1 METPMGIMDKLRHEL
16 VDIIEWVD
24 DSRHTLVWR
33 FPRYQNQIKNGAQLI
48 VRPGQQAIFV
58 HQGEIA
64 DAFDPGQH
72 RLTTRNLPVLS
83 TLAGWKY
90 GFDSPFK
97 AEVYFVSTRQITD
110 MKWGTP
116 NPVIV
121 RDADFGAV
129 RLRAFGTYTLK
140 ATDAKTLLKE
150 LVGADSHFESEELT
164 ELLRAI
170 VSSTFAD
177 LVASAEIPLM
187 DLATNYST
195 LSEQLRQMVIER
207 VDDEYGLDIP
217 QMYIVNISLPAEV
230 EKALD
235 TRSSMDI
242 VGDMGRFQAFQLG
255 NAMPALAANPGAG
268 GMAGAGMGVGLGM
281 AVASGVP
288 SMVGR
293 GQGPMSPAQAPMP
306 PQAPPPPSW
315 HIAENGAQVGPFSA
329 PQMVELVSAGRVRP
343 ETLVWV
349 AGMADWMP
357 ASQLPQLAGL
367 FGPVPP
373 PVPGR

>member
-1 METPMGIMDKLRHEL
+1 MGLMDKLRNEL
-16 VDIIEWVD
+16 IDIIEWVD

-33 FPRYQNQIKNGAQLI
+33 FPRYQNEIKSGAQLI

-58 HQGEIA
+58 SQGQVA
-64 DAFDPGQH
+64 DVFGPGHH
-72 RLTTRNLPVLS
+72 RLETRNLPILS
-83 TLAGWKY
+83 TIMGWKH

-97 AEVYFVSTRQITD
+97 AEVYFVSTRQMTD

-121 RDADFGAV
+121 RDEDFGVV
-129 RLRAFGTYTLK
+129 RLRAFGTYALR
-140 ATDAKTLLKE
+140 ATNPKTLLEE
-150 LVGADSHFESEELT
+150 LVGTDSNFEAEEIT
-164 ELLRAI
+164 ELLRAM

-177 LVASAEIPLM
+177 LVASAEIPLV
-187 DLATNYST
+187 DLATSYGE
-195 LSEQLRQMVIER
+195 LSEQLRQMVVER

-217 QMYIVNISLPAEV
+217 AMVIVNISLPAEV

-235 TRSSMDI
+235 TRTSMDM
-242 VGDMGRFQAFQLG
+242 VGDMARFQAFQLG
-255 NAMPALAANPGAG
+255 NAMPALAANEGAG

-288 SMVGR
+288 AMVGR
-293 GQGPMSPAQAPMP
+293 GQGPMSPSPSPAP

-315 HIAENGAQVGPFSA
+315 HVAENGAAAGPFAA
-329 PQMVELVSAGRVRP
+329 PQLAEMISQGRIQP
-343 ETLVWV
+343 FTLVWM

-357 ASQLPQLAGL
+357 ASQVPQLAGM
-367 FGPVPP
+367 FGQTPP
-373 PVPGR
+373 PIPR

>member
-1 METPMGIMDKLRHEL
+1 MGIIDKLRQEL
-16 VDIIEWVD
+16 VDVIEWVD

-33 FPRYQNQIKNGAQLI
+33 FPRYHNQIKNGAQLI

-58 HQGEIA
+58 HQGEIG
-64 DAFDPGQH
+64 DVFGPGQY

-97 AEVYFVSTRQITD
+97 AEVYFVSTRQMTD
-110 MKWGTP
+110 LKWGTP

-121 RDADFGAV
+121 RDADYGAV
-129 RLRAFGTYTLK
+129 RLRAFGTYTLR
-140 ATDAKTLLKE
+140 ATDPKTLLTE
-150 LVGADSHFESEELT
+150 LVGTDSRFEAEEIT

-170 VSSTFAD
+170 VSSAFAD
-177 LVASAEIPLM
+177 LVGSADIPLV
-187 DLATNYST
+187 DLATNYGE
-195 LSEQLRQMVIER
+195 LSESLRQMVLQR

-217 QMYIVNISLPAEV
+217 QMFIVNISLPAEV

-235 TRSSMDI
+235 TRSSMEM
-242 VGDMGRFQAFQLG
+242 VGDMARFQAFQLG
-255 NAMPALAANPGAG
+255 NALPTLAANEGAG

-293 GQGPMSPAQAPMP
+293 GSGPLGPAAAPM
-306 PQAPPPPSW
+306 PPPPSW
-315 HIAENGAQVGPFSA
+315 HIAENGQTVGPFAA
-329 PQMVELVSAGRVRP
+329 PQLVEMVSTGRVLP
-343 ETLVWV
+343 QTLVWV
-349 AGMADWMP
+349 AGMADWAA
-357 ASQLPQLAGL
+357 ASQVPQLAGL
-367 FGPVPP
+367 FGPTPP
-373 PVPGR
+373 PIPNR

>member
-1 METPMGIMDKLRHEL
+1 MGIMDRLRHEL
-16 VDIIEWVD
+16 VDVIEWID

-33 FPRYQNQIKNGAQLI
+33 FPRHHNQIKNGAQLI

-58 HQGEIA
+58 HQGQIA
-64 DAFDPGQH
+64 DVFDPGQH
-72 RLTTRNLPVLS
+72 QLATKNLPVLS

-97 AEVYFVSTRQITD
+97 AEVYFVSTRQMTD

-129 RLRAFGTYTLK
+129 RLRAFGTYTLR
-140 ATDAKTLLKE
+140 ATDAKTLLRE
-150 LVGADSHFESEELT
+150 LVGTDSRFEVEEIT

-170 VSSTFAD
+170 VSSAFAD
-177 LVASAEIPLM
+177 LIGSAEIPLI
-187 DLATNYST
+187 DLATNYLE
-195 LSEQLRQMVIER
+195 LSEQLRKMVVER
-207 VDDEYGLDIP
+207 VDDEFGLDIP
-217 QMYIVNISLPAEV
+217 QMFIVNISLPAEV

-242 VGDMGRFQAFQLG
+242 VGDMARFQAFQLG
-255 NAMPALAANPGAG
+255 NALPTLAANEGAG

-281 AVASGVP
+281 VVASGVP

-293 GQGPMSPAQAPMP
+293 GAGPLSPAPTPAP

-315 HIAENGAQVGPFSA
+315 HIAENGATVGPFAA
-329 PQMVELVSAGRVRP
+329 PQLVEMVSAGRIRP

-349 AGMADWMP
+349 AGMADWQP
-357 ASQLPQLAGL
+357 AVQVPQLAGL

-373 PVPGR
+373 PIPTR

>member
-1 METPMGIMDKLRHEL
+1 MGFMDALRNEL
-16 VDIIEWVD
+16 VDIVEWVD

-33 FPRYQNQIKNGAQLI
+33 FPRHQNQIKNGAQLI
-48 VRPGQQAIFV
+48 VRPGQQAVFV

-64 DAFDPGQH
+64 DVFEPGQH
-72 RLTTRNLPVLS
+72 RLTTKNLPVLS
-83 TLAGWKY
+83 TLMGWKH

-121 RDADFGAV
+121 RDADFGPV

-140 ATDAKTLLKE
+140 ATDPRQLLSE
-150 LVGADSHFESEELT
+150 LVGTDSHFEADEVT
-164 ELLRAI
+164 ELLRSI
-170 VSSTFAD
+170 VSAAFAD
-177 LVASAEIPLM
+177 LIASCEIPLV
-187 DLATNYST
+187 DLATQYT
-195 LSEQLRQMVIER
+195 ELSEQLRRMVCER
-207 VDDEYGLDIP
+207 IDDEYGLELP
-217 QMYIVNISLPAEV
+217 QMFIVNISLPAEV

-235 TRSSMDI
+235 TRSSMDM
-242 VGDMGRFQAFQLG
+242 VGDMARFQAFQLG
-255 NAMPALAANPGAG
+255 QAMPALAANEGAG

-293 GQGPMSPAQAPMP
+293 GTGPMAPAPAPM
-306 PQAPPPPSW
+306 APPAPPAPPSW
-315 HIAENGAQVGPFSA
+315 HMAENGAAVGPMTAS
-329 PQMVELVSAGRVRP
+329 QLVEAASSGRLRP
-343 ETLVWV
+343 DTLVWK

-357 ASQLPQLAGL
+357 AAQVPEVAAL
-367 FGPVPP
+367 FGTMPP